1 MARCNR
7 VNSSRSCGV
16 PSFFSKTVF
25 FLILGTWLLIAFL
38 TSYYLLLQ
46 QNYYTNRGT
55 NNSNNNNNNNNSWV
69 LLGGLTATTISFRI
83 RATDNLDLKYKVNDL
98 LENRRQRL
106 VVTTD
111 PKWEDAVFEREFI
124 THVPSSSNTNNNDDD
139 NNDTTLEVLNID
151 TEESGSTLVHSVTVT
166 DLTPNTR
173 YYYVIFELTT
183 TDDDVDLSSY
193 TQPQPQHQGRFM
205 TAPNEG
211 EARDFQF
218 IASACS
224 WTGSDVPIYTQILE
238 QEILHSTAATVAA
251 AESATTTIE
260 TKPSSLFFFH
270 LGDFHYENLNV
281 DSLERRIDAI
291 DNVLSSAKQQ
301 RLWANVPLAVMWDD
315 HDWLGNNKGG
325 DTSQIGYQSALESY
339 RVAFPHY
346 EPLPSSYIAD
356 KCNNNNSTNS
366 ENTTTNTSNNNE
378 DNDDDGNCNN
388 NINNNN
394 LNGNRGVYQAFTI
407 GMVRFI
413 MSDLRSEASESSI
426 YSPEQREWLFKELED
441 SMKYDFVVWMSTGPW
456 IATAKEGSDTWRGY
470 SRDRKEL
477 SQHIQ
482 KTVTKKNLLVLASD
496 AHMVAFDDGSNTL
509 YGENDKEKQDV
520 TGLNTTSR
528 DPEYTRSFPILQT
541 GPLDRMGSVKGGPY
555 SDGCHTYLYERNHQY
570 SVINFQLENRDE
582 TPCLTIR
589 SYDQSNLIFTKKLCG
604 PDIFGNSRNVGED
617 FENKTIGSCKAMY
630 FSSTNMTLL
639 IIAACLL
646 LVAFVLTY
654 FVFLGCCVSF
664 GIAMLILIFLAATF
678 AAGVI
683 IPIALG
689 IEQYEAFETIVIC
702 VLQITTVVLYL
713 TAWQFCSDK
722 SNNER
727 NDATTMHNHE
737 EEEKAC

>member
-1 MARCNR
+1 M
-7 VNSSRSCGV
+7 
-16 PSFFSKTVF
+16 
-25 FLILGTWLLIAFL
+25 GTWLLIACL

-46 QNYYTNRGT
+46 QYYYTNRGT
-55 NNSNNNNNNNNSWV
+55 NNSNNKNNNNNNNSWV

-83 RATDNLDLKYKVNDL
+83 RATDTANLKHNVNDMS
-98 LENRRQRL
+98 ESRRQRL

-111 PKWEDAVFEREFI
+111 PKWEDVVFEREFV
-124 THVPSSSNTNNNDDD
+124 THVPNTGNNNEYDD
-139 NNDTTLEVLNID
+139 NNDTASEVLNID
-151 TEESGSTLVHSVTVT
+151 IEESGSALVHSVTVT

-173 YYYVIFELTT
+173 YYYVIFEFTT
-183 TDDDVDLSSY
+183 MDDNVDLSSN
-193 TQPQPQHQGRFM
+193 TQPQHQHQGQFM

-238 QEILHSTAATVAA
+238 QEILQSTAVAA
-251 AESATTTIE
+251 VESATTTIE

-270 LGDFHYENLNV
+270 LGDFHYENLDV

-315 HDWLGNNKGG
+315 HDWLGNNRGG
-325 DTSQIGYQSALESY
+325 DTSQIGYEAALESY

-346 EPLPSSYIAD
+346 EPLPSSSIDD

-366 ENTTTNTSNNNE
+366 ENATTTTTTTSNNNN
-378 DNDDDGNCNN
+378 DDDDGNCNN

-394 LNGNRGVYQAFTI
+394 LYGNRGVYQAFTI
-407 GMVRFI
+407 GTVRFI

-456 IATAKEGSDTWRGY
+456 IGTAKEGSDTWRGH

-477 SQHIQ
+477 SLHIQ
-482 KTVTKKNLLVLASD
+482 RTVTNKNLLVLAAD
-496 AHMVAFDDGSNTL
+496 AHMVAFDDGSNTF
-509 YGENDKEKQDV
+509 YGENDKQYA
-520 TGLNTTSR
+520 TGLNTTSQ

-555 SDGCHTYLYERNHQY
+555 SDGCHTYFYERNHQY

-582 TPCLTIR
+582 PPCLTIR

-604 PDIFGNSRNVGED
+604 PDIFGNSRNVE
-617 FENKTIGSCKAMY
+617 EHLEEETVGSCKAMY
-630 FSSTNMTLL
+630 FSSTKMTLL
-639 IIAACLL
+639 IIAACMLM
-646 LVAFVLTY
+646 VAFVLTY

-664 GIAMLILIFLAATF
+664 GIAMMILIFLVATF
-678 AAGVI
+678 AAGFI
-683 IPIALG
+683 IPVALG

-702 VLQITTVVLYL
+702 ILQITTVVLYL
-713 TAWQFCSDK
+713 SAWQFCSDK
-722 SNNER
+722 SNNGE
-727 NDATTMHNHE
+727 NDATTVHNHE
-737 EEEKAC
+737 EEKAC